1 MEMAARMMWVSL
13 LVLLVVVVGGIL
25 LQIFLSKRESKWPGL
40 VLPGLTFLYTLVMAL
55 NITSVGHGAHW
66 GPLMGTLVLG
76 NIPTIILLA
85 IYFACREKQGRNKE
99 QDKMRIE
106 DL

>member
-1 MEMAARMMWVSL
+1 
-13 LVLLVVVVGGIL
+13 
-25 LQIFLSKRESKWPGL
+25 
-40 VLPGLTFLYTLVMAL
+40 MAL

-66 GPLMGTLVLG
+66 GPLLGTLVLG
-76 NIPTIILLA
+76 NIPTVILLA
-85 IYFACREKQGRNKE
+85 IYFACREKQGRDRE